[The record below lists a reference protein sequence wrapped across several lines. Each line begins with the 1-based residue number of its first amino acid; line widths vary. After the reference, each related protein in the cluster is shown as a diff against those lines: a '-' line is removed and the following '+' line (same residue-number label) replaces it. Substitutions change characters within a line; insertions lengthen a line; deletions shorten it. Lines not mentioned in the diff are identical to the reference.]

1 MTFSTTDL
9 NLLFENIL
17 FLFTAT
23 SFLVFVGLAWRRSK
37 PYSLP
42 QPLPTWFNIWF
53 LSVQVIGGLL
63 PLLAMLLW
71 GVWWGYSSV
80 LTVLVPYFVLL
91 GLQILS
97 EIVTL
102 RQFQSVVWVMVPYLY
117 VPYRVWQL
125 EQGLTLLCPESELV
139 WVRNLLLVEIILWIL
154 NYALAL
160 SQLPRLLRWEVH
172 SEND

>member
-17 FLFTAT
+17 FLVAVT
-23 SFLVFVGLAWRRSK
+23 SFLVFVGLAWRQSK

-80 LTVLVPYFVLL
+80 LTVLVPYFVML

-117 VPYRVWQL
+117 VPYLVWQL
-125 EQGLTLLCPESELV
+125 EQGLTLLRPESELV

-172 SEND
+172 SESD